1 MNKFAVLVY
10 EDLFTYER
18 TIGKRVECDYI
29 TSLTTDLEVYM
40 TFLSTFCIEVKKS
53 KPVAIAFYLDDT
65 LIACKT
71 LQQFGVHPTLTAGDT
86 VTISPPKGQG
96 TIA

>member
-18 TIGKRVECDYI
+18 TIGKRVECDYA
-29 TSLTTDLEVYM
+29 TSLTTDWEVYM
-40 TFLSTFCIEVKKS
+40 TFLSTFSIEVKKNT
-53 KPVAIAFYLDDT
+53 PVAIAFYLDDT

-71 LQQFGVHPTLTAGDT
+71 LEQFGLHSTLRVGDT
-86 VTISPPKGQG
+86 VTIRQPTSFGV
-96 TIA
+96 

>member
-1 MNKFAVLVY
+1 MSKFAVLVY

-29 TSLTTDLEVYM
+29 TSMSLDWEVYM
-40 TFLSTFCIEVKKS
+40 TFLSTFCIEVKKN

-71 LQQFGVHPTLTAGDT
+71 LEQFGVRSSLTVGDT
-86 VTISPPKGQG
+86 VTILV
-96 TIA
+96 